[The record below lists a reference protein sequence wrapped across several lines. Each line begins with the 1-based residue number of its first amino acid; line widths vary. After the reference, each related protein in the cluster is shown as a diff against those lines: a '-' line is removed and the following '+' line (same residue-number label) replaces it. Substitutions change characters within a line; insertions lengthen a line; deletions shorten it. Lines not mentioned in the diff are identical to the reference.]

1 MADIYESPDEFYHL
15 NELPFTRAAM
25 ESFSK
30 VIEEW
35 PEDVGVA
42 DIVLFITALYI
53 KMRESMDPLEL
64 TKQMQKALYMTE
76 STIQVYKDNFPG
88 RYPTT
93 RQEAELKWEIN
104 DIFKDINETD

>member
-1 MADIYESPDEFYHL
+1 
-15 NELPFTRAAM
+15 
-25 ESFSK
+25 
-30 VIEEW
+30 
-35 PEDVGVA
+35 
-42 DIVLFITALYI
+42 
-53 KMRESMDPLEL
+53 MDPLEL

-93 RQEAELKWEIN
+93 REEAELKWEIN